1 MAPVY
6 LSEIAPIRL
15 RGALGVLNQFGIVI
29 GILVG
34 FIFGLKQVG
43 NMKPYFITCGLANIF
58 TKKLFI

>member
-43 NMKPYFITCGLANIF
+43 IT
-58 TKKLFI
+58 